1 MMIKLKSH
9 IEWNTRNQSYVIQSQ
24 VLRVFLSNRQGNS
37 KIFQKSN
44 QRINS
49 KQPQQQQPHREYKQI
64 TMNSSNSNPEFE
76 GAFVARS
83 QANNVSASRNLKKK
97 VSTKDQQA
105 NILDRRVNNTQNG
118 ENIKLKARPKLQ
130 QQQELHNNKQ
140 YSHQTKHLL
149 RSLIAGASLTF
160 CLLVFCIAQTQ
171 ALQQQDSTG
180 SNSTLSP
187 EITTTFRSVLN
198 DPELNPDLSETTNNA
213 NNNNNNNTINKLKPV
228 NFTLVDEI
236 FEAVLSEEE
245 VVKRWKFMDSQLQD
259 GMKSIL
265 KMIFPQIV
273 SISQDA
279 KVSGDCSGGIL
290 KWILSL
296 RNLRSW
302 AIKMLDA
309 TGKPTSGMFQGSL
322 TMFGNYRQCLSIR
335 APDEDEIEIT
345 DQFEEYFRGQF
356 CVVHLKPW
364 MPIKKPFY
372 NLNSTID
379 SLLRKNYKYYEKT
392 LYDELAEIAIA
403 FNFIDI
409 RMDLCVPSTCTVAD
423 IQRVAELL
431 SKKLEMR
438 AKVMRCDTASR
449 ETSVFNQF
457 DRIIYIWLII
467 PLMLIISSL
476 TATILIAFKNGPF
489 KSKRQNSSCDNRK
502 CRTNH
507 VEINQFKKNQVYKSK
522 FVSLLHCLS
531 IKEAIRDRLS
541 SPSKFSRNLNADDD
555 DDGEDVQD
563 HIDSDSANDNQS
575 GPNQRFPINLLN
587 KPLPLYGMRN
597 VFIFWFI
604 IVQMTMELKYQYLRE
619 SLTLRNM
626 IVSYWP
632 FQIIVNSTLLFESI
646 IIITAFIY
654 SYTCLESSLKE
665 LVIYILG
672 KYVRLVFSII
682 TLVALTIVT
691 PLIAMESPVWRN
703 FVEEQAA
710 ICKSTGYINLF
721 FLQNFIP
728 YEKIVS
734 ILTMKRS
741 SIQFS
746 ANISN

>member
-1 MMIKLKSH
+1 MIQ
-9 IEWNTRNQSYVIQSQ
+9 RQ
-24 VLRVFLSNRQGNS
+24 VLRAFQNNRQQSN
-37 KIFQKSN
+37 KIFERVNLQ
-44 QRINS
+44 IGS
-49 KQPQQQQPHREYKQI
+49 KQQQQQHRGYKQT
-64 TMNSSNSNPEFE
+64 TMNSRNLNSEFK

-83 QANNVSASRNLKKK
+83 QAHYVSASSLMKNI
-97 VSTKDQQA
+97 STKNQQA
-105 NILDRRVNNTQNG
+105 NIFDRRVNTQNA
-118 ENIKLKARPKLQ
+118 ENLRLNGQPKLQ
-130 QQQELHNNKQ
+130 QQKSHNNKQ
-140 YSHQTKHLL
+140 YSQQTKHLL
-149 RSLIAGASLTF
+149 RSLVAGASLTF
-160 CLLVFCIAQTQ
+160 CLLVLCIAQTQ
-171 ALQQQDSTG
+171 ALQQDSTG

-198 DPELNPDLSETTNNA
+198 DPELNPDLSETTTLTNNA
-213 NNNNNNNTINKLKPV
+213 VNKLKPV

-309 TGKPTSGMFQGSL
+309 TGKPTSGIFQGSL

-356 CVVHLKPW
+356 CVVHIKPW

-457 DRIIYIWLII
+457 DRIIYIWLVI
-467 PLMLIISSL
+467 PLVLIISSL
-476 TATILIAFKNGPF
+476 TATILIACKNGPLT
-489 KSKRQNSSCDNRK
+489 SKRQNRSCNTRK
-502 CRTNH
+502 CRTNQ
-507 VEINQFKKNQVYKSK
+507 VDINQFKKGQVYKNK
-522 FVSLLHCLS
+522 FISLLHCLS
-531 IKEAIRDRLS
+531 IKEAVKDRLS

-555 DDGEDVQD
+555 DDGEEVHD

-575 GPNQRFPINLLN
+575 GPNQRSPINLLN
-587 KPLPLYGMRN
+587 KPLPLYGLRN
-597 VFIFWFI
+597 IFIFWFI

-632 FQIIVNSTLLFESI
+632 FQIIVNSTLTFESI
-646 IIITAFIY
+646 IIITAFTY

-665 LVIYILG
+665 LVVYIFG

-691 PLIAMESPVWRN
+691 PSMAIESPVWRN
-703 FVEEQAA
+703 FVEEQAT

-721 FLQNFIP
+721 FLQNFIS

-734 ILTMKRS
+734 ILTLKCH
-741 SIQFS
+741 SIQFKL
-746 ANISN
+746 AHLIDRLINF